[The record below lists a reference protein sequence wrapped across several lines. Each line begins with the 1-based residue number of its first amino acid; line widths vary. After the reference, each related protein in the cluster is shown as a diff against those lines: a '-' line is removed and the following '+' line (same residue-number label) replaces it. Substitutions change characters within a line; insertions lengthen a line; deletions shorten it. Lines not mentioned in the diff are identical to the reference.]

1 MAVDTAS
8 LDMIKVEDLLPQ
20 GMPKGRELA
29 EGKHLFE
36 KIHGKDP
43 YLMVNQLKECYGGST
58 EYEIV
63 EVA

>member
-1 MAVDTAS
+1 
-8 LDMIKVEDLLPQ
+8 MIKVEDLLPQ